1 MIQLD
6 PSLTLDS
13 TAIWVLTI
21 AVILV
26 FSLHFYLQRLIGK
39 RPRAESVPA
48 SRFSAARRA
57 KPVADGR
64 GANVKR

>member
-13 TAIWVLTI
+13 TTIWILAI

-26 FSLHFYLQRLIGK
+26 FSLHFYLQRFMGK
-39 RPRAESVPA
+39 RSRAEPVPA
-48 SRFSAARRA
+48 SRFSAARSG
-57 KPVADGR
+57 KPVADER